1 MIPIPR
7 TRPLSLMLAPLHT
20 RHRSDTIRK
29 PMDVKRFAL
38 LLTFTALIGCAREE
52 SVGESPP
59 GAAGPATVADT
70 GSVSRVT
77 SPSVGRTSVPD
88 PCPANGLWAT
98 CSVEKRLRQ
107 SGFVA
112 RRVEGESPKRPGFGV
127 RSIAYKMGSGRLE
140 LFLYSDERALAKD
153 MAAIDTVIVAPGHGA
168 PMGKPADPHPIRK
181 SRRRLPDLKC
191 ASGRAAHPCA
201 YGGAPQPSLR

>member
-1 MIPIPR
+1 
-7 TRPLSLMLAPLHT
+7 
-20 RHRSDTIRK
+20 
-29 PMDVKRFAL
+29 MDVKRFAL

-153 MAAIDTVIVAPGHGA
+153 MAAIDTVIVAPPGTV
-168 PMGKPADPHPIRK
+168 PPWESPPILIR
-181 SRRRLPDLKC
+181 SANLAAVFLTSNARQVERLTL
-191 ASGRAAHPCA
+191 ALTA
-201 YGGAPQPSLR
+201 GAPQPSLR